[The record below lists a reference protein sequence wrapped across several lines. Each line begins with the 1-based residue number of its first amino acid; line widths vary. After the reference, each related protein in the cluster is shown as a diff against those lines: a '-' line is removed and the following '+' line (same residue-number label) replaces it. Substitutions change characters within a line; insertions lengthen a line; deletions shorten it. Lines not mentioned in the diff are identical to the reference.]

1 MSFLQTT
8 HNDFFYSFTTQG
20 AAADPGPPARHSGA
34 NKSGVRKYGPV
45 QQYDQKWKTG
55 IRCAAEVTANVS
67 AGVHGSAT
75 VSKSGETFVKKYVTG
90 EKYL

>member
-1 MSFLQTT
+1 MTFFIHSLLRELQPILDRQ
-8 HNDFFYSFTTQG
+8 H
-20 AAADPGPPARHSGA
+20 ASGA